1 MEWPGEGSQPAG
13 QPDSEARITV
23 YLCSKLMAMKI
34 ILPRHKSTLVFRL
47 MHPECELF
55 ISSPNDLTCARSPWP
70 ETELQ
75 LHYLEIYLR

>member
-1 MEWPGEGSQPAG
+1 MG

-55 ISSPNDLTCARSPWP
+55 ISFLNELTCARSPRP
-70 ETELQ
+70 ESELQ
-75 LHYLEIYLR
+75 IHYLETHLC